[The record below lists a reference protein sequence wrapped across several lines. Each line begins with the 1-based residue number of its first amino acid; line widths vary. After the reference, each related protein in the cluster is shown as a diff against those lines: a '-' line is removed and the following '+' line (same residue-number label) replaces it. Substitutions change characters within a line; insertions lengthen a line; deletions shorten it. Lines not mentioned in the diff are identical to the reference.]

1 MADTENNKNSNSPA
15 ERAQDRNEVSS
26 HAERRAKAPQG
37 NSPASTSAP
46 ALRFPS
52 FTEPWKP
59 VTLGDITY
67 NFSRRNKECK
77 EYPMYSVTNNR
88 GFIPQNEQFEDREM
102 VGDDVKSYKII
113 EHGEFAYNPAR
124 INVGSIARYVGTE
137 PCMISSLYVC
147 FKPSNEVDGSFLMQF
162 LKSPKANFYYNVNGE
177 GGVRIYLFYPNF
189 ARIRTAIPSLS
200 EQCKISSLFKLL
212 DERIATQRRLIEDLE
227 KLKSSI
233 VDRIF
238 SDVNGEV
245 VKYRDVLEVSNLRN
259 DGKADYSILS
269 ASQEFGM
276 IERESLDIDIK
287 AEAKSVKAYKRVH
300 AGDYVLHLRSFQGG
314 LAFAEVE
321 GICSPAYT
329 ILRPNKRLEYG
340 YLKEYFNSQKFIKS
354 LVLVTYG
361 IRDGRTINVD
371 EFLEMNISIHSKDK
385 QAEIVKSFSV
395 LSEKL
400 RLEKKILYRYERQ
413 RTYLLNQLFI

>member
-1 MADTENNKNSNSPA
+1 MATDNKNKVLNVP
-15 ERAQDRNEVSS
+15 
-26 HAERRAKAPQG
+26 H
-37 NSPASTSAP
+37 
-46 ALRFPS
+46 LRFPEFS
-52 FTEPWKP
+52 GEWERKRLKDVCNIRTGNKNTQDKSDNGIYPFYVRSQIVERINSWTFDGEAIL
-59 VTLGDITY
+59 TAGDGVGVGKVFHYSTGKIGVHQRVYILSDFKCDGKYLYSYFAGNFYNRVKRMSAKNSVDSVRMEMIADMPIALPSIEEQKKIGHLLALLDDRIT
-67 NFSRRNKECK
+67 
-77 EYPMYSVTNNR
+77 T
-88 GFIPQNEQFEDREM
+88 QN
-102 VGDDVKSYKII
+102 KII
-113 EHGEFAYNPAR
+113 E
-124 INVGSIARYVGTE
+124 
-137 PCMISSLYVC
+137 
-147 FKPSNEVDGSFLMQF
+147 D
-162 LKSPKANFYYNVNGE
+162 LK
-177 GGVRIYLFYPNF
+177 I
-189 ARIRTAIPSLS
+189 
-200 EQCKISSLFKLL
+200 
-212 DERIATQRRLIEDLE
+212 
-227 KLKSSI
+227 LKSSI

-245 VKYRDVLEVSNLRN
+245 VKYLDVLEVSNLRN
-259 DGKADYSILS
+259 DGKADYSIFS

-340 YLKEYFNSQKFIKS
+340 YLKEYFNSPKFIKS

>member
-15 ERAQDRNEVSS
+15 ERAQ
-26 HAERRAKAPQG
+26 G
-37 NSPASTSAP
+37 NAP
-46 ALRFPS
+46 ALRFPG
-52 FTEPWKP
+52 FTEPWQRMAVSDLLEFYSTNSLSWEQLSKDAESEFMNLHYGLIHVGLP
-59 VTLGDITY
+59 TIVNIGKNTLPYIKEDAIPRNYVLCENGDVSFADASEDTSEVAKVIEFIGVENEKIVSGLHTIHGRDKLGLTVTGFKGYLFSSQSFNNQTRRIAQGSKVFSISAK
-67 NFSRRNKECK
+67 NFSEIFV
-77 EYPMYSVTNNR
+77 S
-88 GFIPQNEQFEDREM
+88 
-102 VGDDVKSYKII
+102 
-113 EHGEFAYNPAR
+113 
-124 INVGSIARYVGTE
+124 
-137 PCMISSLYVC
+137 
-147 FKPSNEVDGSFLMQF
+147 
-162 LKSPKANFYYNVNGE
+162 
-177 GGVRIYLFYPNF
+177 
-189 ARIRTAIPSLS
+189 IPSKE
-200 EQCKISSLFKLL
+200 EQKKIADLLRLL

-340 YLKEYFNSQKFIKS
+340 YLKEYFNSPKFIKS